1 VRITAAWLRLVLG
14 EGARLIGLGLLIGV
28 PATYAAGRALSGALV
43 GVSPY
48 DPLTLT
54 TDAIGLAV
62 VALAVC
68 YLTCRRGACPASSR
82 PHRCATTPREGGRR
96 STTGTLMLAGDVR
109 HLSSCGPLPV
119 LVAAPCRR
127 ATVRPS
133 CCFAP
138 QSAC

>member
-1 VRITAAWLRLVLG
+1 VGADHARVVRLVLG
-14 EGARLIGLGLLIGV
+14 EGARLVGRGLLIGV

-43 GVSPY
+43 GVSPS
-48 DPLTLT
+48 DPLAPT
-54 TDAIGLAV
+54 AVAVGLASSHWLCV
-62 VALAVC
+62 
-68 YLTCRRGACPASSR
+68 TCRRGACQASSR